1 LSGEGAEIYI
11 KNCLMIVA
19 KGLASKWENV
29 LEGDKKWL
37 EKYRSSSRYAKEKLT
52 ADEKGTFEKYF
63 D

>member
-1 LSGEGAEIYI
+1 
-11 KNCLMIVA
+11 MIVA